1 MPCHRPH
8 PRIGALLTLNNS
20 LQQSD
25 RDALRKAASTVST
38 HATVGSLLGL
48 AIGTLLAFRIRSNRT
63 AIFKAFRTTEQ
74 PVDLRFASG
83 KEQPLPDLTAAMKPS
98 TLGDIA
104 TYTLLGGGGIFL
116 FGEMGLLTGSFRAR
130 QQIGSDREGRDRIQT
145 AFRRFQADALR
156 SQAQLLEN
164 EGKGSILG
172 L

>member
-1 MPCHRPH
+1 
-8 PRIGALLTLNNS
+8 
-20 LQQSD
+20 
-25 RDALRKAASTVST
+25 
-38 HATVGSLLGL
+38 
-48 AIGTLLAFRIRSNRT
+48 
-63 AIFKAFRTTEQ
+63 
-74 PVDLRFASG
+74 
-83 KEQPLPDLTAAMKPS
+83 MKPS

-130 QQIGSDREGRDRIQT
+130 QQIGSDREGRDRIQM

-156 SQAQLLEN
+156 SQADMLEN